1 MMNFL
6 TVYGQDLIKNKP
18 DTIKPEINLVVVNGD
33 TLFTINRSFAELIT
47 IKHDSLIL
55 TLKKLEDWNE
65 VVTSCLNVKND
76 YKVALDKSEK
86 ITEVLKSESLMK
98 DKIINSYK
106 RIDETQEK
114 FIQEL
119 NLEFKKAKTRNKW
132 LTGLTIGGLSV
143 GFTSIIL
150 LLLK

>member
-55 TLKKLEDWNE
+55 TLKKLEDCNE

-76 YKVALDKSEK
+76 YKAALDKSEK

-119 NLEFKKAKTRNKW
+119 NVEFKKAKSRNKW
-132 LTGLTIGGLSV
+132 LTGLTIGGVSV